1 MVFLVPIFYRK
12 LNVAPILVLIWGT
25 ENQVPPGVDGPAEVS
40 HGVHRR
46 SFRPG
51 WLGWISAVYSGSWW
65 QGQRFLGRLD
75 PKLCG
80 EAYLA
85 IFLLV
90 LRDYRRFQRKRC
102 ESRKTTK
109 SMHSSLWRL
118 RNYVEMLWHWKR
130 KREDETS
137 GLPHCHGRSGYR
149 MIQND
154 T

>member
-1 MVFLVPIFYRK
+1 MSLC
-12 LNVAPILVLIWGT
+12 
-25 ENQVPPGVDGPAEVS
+25 DGPVGYTMVYRIPFSETLISCLFLFAFRAEVS
-40 HGVHRR
+40 HGFHRR

-51 WLGWISAVYSGSWW
+51 WLGWISAVHSGSWW